1 MSQPDSLFLLAI
13 IIIVLVNLVIL
24 IGDEVMLVGAQKA
37 AVRS

>member
-1 MSQPDSLFLLAI
+1 MSQPDRLSLLSL

-24 IGDEVMLVGAQKA
+24 IGDEAMLVGAQKA